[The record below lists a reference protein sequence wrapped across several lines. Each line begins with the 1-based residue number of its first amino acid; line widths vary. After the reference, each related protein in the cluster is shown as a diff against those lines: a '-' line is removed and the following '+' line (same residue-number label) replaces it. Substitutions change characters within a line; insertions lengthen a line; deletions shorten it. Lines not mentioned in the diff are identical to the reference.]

1 MSRHI
6 YVFACASVIAVSVVA
21 CSKSGADGASPAAA
35 QGQPSGGGAGAG
47 RGAGGAGGRG
57 GRGGAGGPVPVTTAF
72 VAKKAIPVTI
82 PAVGSAEAL
91 QTVQIRAQVT
101 GQLSEVHFVEGQE
114 VTKAQ
119 ELFTLDPRPFQA
131 SLAQAQ
137 AVLTRDTAT
146 ANNAARQR
154 ANYEDLYK
162 RQLISRDQYETQV
175 AQTESAQATIEA
187 DKAAVET
194 ARLNLQ
200 YTHITAP
207 IGGRTGSLGVHQ
219 GDLIRANDANPMVVI
234 NQLSPIYVTFAV
246 PGRYL
251 TDIRRY
257 QAHKPLSVRA
267 QGQAALPPGAQPPPP
282 PVLGSMPAQQQTQ
295 AQARA
300 QSQAAAADAA
310 AGITAGASETGRV
323 TFIDNAVDNTTG
335 TIKLK
340 ATFDNADHGLWPGQF
355 LTVTLDLT
363 TENDA
368 IVVPAAAVQPS
379 QAGQYVYVVKPD
391 KSVEMRP
398 VVIVRQQ
405 GEQMVIAQGLTPG
418 EEVVTEGQLRLTP
431 GAKVTTGGPGGGP
444 AQGGGGE
451 GAGNRKGGGGG
462 RNGGGGRRGTGN
474 GSGS

>member
-1 MSRHI
+1 MSRHL
-6 YVFACASVIAVSVVA
+6 YVSACLLVIALSVVS

-35 QGQPSGGGAGAG
+35 QGQASGSTAGTG
-47 RGAGGAGGRG
+47 RGTGGAGGRG
-57 GRGGAGGPVPVTTAF
+57 GRGGPGGPVPVTTAL
-72 VAKKAIPVTI
+72 VTKKAIPVTI

-91 QTVQIRAQVT
+91 QTVQVRAQVT
-101 GQLSEVHFVEGQE
+101 GQLSEVHFTEGQE
-114 VTKAQ
+114 VKKGQ

-154 ANYEDLYK
+154 TNYEDLYK

-219 GDLIRANDANPMVVI
+219 GDLIRANDTNPMVVI

-257 QAHKPLSVRA
+257 QSARPLTVHAR
-267 QGQAALPPGAQPPPP
+267 GQAALPPGAQPPPP
-282 PVLGSMPAQQQTQ
+282 PVLGSMPSQQQ
-295 AQARA
+295 AQA
-300 QSQAAAADAA
+300 QAAVADAA
-310 AGITAGASETGRV
+310 AGITPGLSEHGRV

-340 ATFDNADHGLWPGQF
+340 ATFDNNDHGLWPGQF

-391 KSVEMRP
+391 KSVEMRS
-398 VVIVRQQ
+398 VTIIRQQ
-405 GEQMVIAQGLTPG
+405 GEQIVIAQGLTPG

-431 GAKVTTGGPGGGP
+431 GAKVTTGGPGGGSG
-444 AQGGGGE
+444 QGDA
-451 GAGNRKGGGGG
+451 GAGSGNRGGAGGG
-462 RNGGGGRRGTGN
+462 RKGGGGRRGAGNGN
-474 GSGS
+474 GS